1 MARGAAGYTDG
12 MPRAHTDERNPTSDL
27 GPTTDADVPEVD
39 RSQWRSWRKD
49 RWSDHF
55 GRLALRSG
63 QALLVLVA
71 FILLAYALI
80 FLRVVVI
87 PVLLAVVIAAA
98 LWPIVA
104 WLGRRGLPRALSV
117 LVTLLAAFAIIGGVF
132 TLVGT
137 AVADQA
143 DELTEGVSGGLQ
155 ELQDLGENL
164 PFGLTRADVDQLV
177 QQGRDALQGAQI
189 GSGVLSGATVA
200 ANIATGFVLA
210 LFVLFFV
217 LKDGETIYR
226 WIREQLPAST
236 HERVDAVSDHSLH
249 VLGSYVRGTALIAF
263 VDATG
268 IGIAL
273 LILDVPLALPL
284 ALITFIASF
293 VPIVGAVSAG
303 LLAALVALVSN
314 GPVNALLVVAAIVV
328 VQQVEGNILQPFI
341 QGKALKLH
349 PLAIL
354 LAVAAGTIAAG
365 IIGAILAVPLLAVAW
380 GAVTVLRGLRTE
392 RDGPVHVHSHRHSG
406 DTGPGHGGPPEVA
419 TGHAHGVEVRDRDG
433 SGDGS
438 GDESR
443 DGTRDE
449 SAPAHGR
456 DEARS
461 GGRTDR
467 A

>member
-1 MARGAAGYTDG
+1 MSADTTTTTTTTTATKEDVVDTPTRSRTQE
-12 MPRAHTDERNPTSDL
+12 RA
-27 GPTTDADVPEVD
+27 
-39 RSQWRSWRKD
+39 WRKD
-49 RWSDHF
+49 RWADHF

-63 QALLVLVA
+63 QALLVVIA
-71 FILLAYALI
+71 FTTLAYALI

-87 PVLLAVVIAAA
+87 PVLIALILGAA
-98 LWPIVA
+98 LWPVVS
-104 WLGRRGLPRALSV
+104 WLDRRGLPRVLSV
-117 LVTLLAAFAIIGGVF
+117 LVTFLAALGIIGGVF

-137 AVADQA
+137 AVAGQA
-143 DELTEGVSGGLQ
+143 DELTEGVSGGLEQLQ
-155 ELQDLGENL
+155 ELGENL
-164 PFGLTRADVDQLV
+164 PFGLTQADVDQLLE
-177 QQGRDALQGAQI
+177 QARNALQGAQI

-200 ANIATGFVLA
+200 ANIATGTVLA

-217 LKDGETIYR
+217 LKDGETLYR
-226 WIREQLPAST
+226 WLREQLPAST

-273 LILDVPLALPL
+273 VVLDVPLALPL

-303 LLAALVALVSN
+303 LLAALVALVAN

-328 VQQVEGNILQPFI
+328 VQQIEGNILQPFI

-380 GAVTVLRGLRTE
+380 GAVTVLRRLRAE
-392 RDGPVHVHSHRHSG
+392 RDGPVHVHTHRHRG
-406 DTGPGHGGPPEVA
+406 DTGPGHGGPPELA
-419 TGHAHGVEVRDRDG
+419 TGHAHEVDEPAAPDG
-433 SGDGS
+433 PDGP
-438 GDESR
+438 DEPADTRQGSR
-443 DGTRDE
+443 
-449 SAPAHGR
+449 A
-456 DEARS
+456 
-461 GGRTDR
+461 
-467 A
+467 